1 MYNNKQKVNDAL
13 YFRCFKEDFAIMN
26 NNNNGREML
35 HFFLQENKMSFSQ
48 FIRTINFAK
57 RMSEAQLDDCIEAY
71 KNGEFKE
78 GWY

>member
-1 MYNNKQKVNDAL
+1 
-13 YFRCFKEDFAIMN
+13 MN